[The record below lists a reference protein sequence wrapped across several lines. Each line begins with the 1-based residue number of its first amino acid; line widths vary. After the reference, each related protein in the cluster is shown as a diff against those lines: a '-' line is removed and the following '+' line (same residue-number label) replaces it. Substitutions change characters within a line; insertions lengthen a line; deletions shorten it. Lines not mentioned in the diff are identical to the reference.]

1 MYGVL
6 SVQSIISLPGSIY
19 SSQDKQIACKVKPK
33 QTKKQKT
40 KTKKRANVAGNKCP
54 QTQRCNTETAELVER
69 CIIKPT
75 MVSFSLIT

>member
-6 SVQSIISLPGSIY
+6 SIQSIISLPGSIY
-19 SSQDKQIACKVKPK
+19 SSQDKQIACKVKQK
-33 QTKKQKT
+33 QKNKT

-69 CIIKPT
+69 CIKPT

>member
-33 QTKKQKT
+33 QTKKQKQ
-40 KTKKRANVAGNKCP
+40 RNVQMWPGINVLKHRDATLRQPSWLSDASNQP
-54 QTQRCNTETAELVER
+54 WLV
-69 CIIKPT
+69 
-75 MVSFSLIT
+75 SL